1 MIDLVFLETTAA
13 QQGADMGS
21 MVGMIAML
29 VLFGVFFW
37 LFIVRPQKKR
47 EKEMKEQLSKMSIGD
62 QIITIGGLVG
72 VLAHIGEDDVT
83 IYTSAANTPV
93 CFKKASIEKIIPRNS
108 DKNSDKDGK
117 SKK

>member
-1 MIDLVFLETTAA
+1 MIMYLETTAA

-37 LFIVRPQKKR
+37 LFILRPQKKR
-47 EKEMKEQLSKMSIGD
+47 EKEMKEQLSSMSIGD

-93 CFKKASIEKIIPRNS
+93 CFKKASIEKVIPRNS
-108 DKNSDKDGK
+108 EKNSDKDK
-117 SKK
+117 SKKK